1 VSTGGPPASLPEA
14 RQAIPDAL
22 HAYALLDGLTDGQYI
37 GDWAV
42 VAHIAHFDDPSIAH
56 YLVTYPSDY
65 LPRHIAIGLF
75 AAAAETIDEDPT

>member
-1 VSTGGPPASLPEA
+1 MTPASLPEA
-14 RQAIPDAL
+14 RQAISDAL